1 MNCSID
7 VMKIDKSKLI
17 EGKNGAKYYS
27 CDVILSDTP
36 NQYGQDVSVSTAQTK
51 EERAEKAKRHYIG
64 NGKKVF
70 DSSFGGVKQST
81 AQPIAERETYTE
93 RNGIST
99 KDDNSLPF

>member
-1 MNCSID
+1 
-7 VMKIDKSKLI
+7 MKIDKSKLI

-51 EERAEKAKRHYIG
+51 EERANKAKRHYIG

-70 DSSFGGVKQST
+70 DNSGVKVST
-81 AQPIAERETYTE
+81 AEPISERMI
-93 RNGIST
+93 GISQSNE
-99 KDDNSLPF
+99 DLPF

>member
-1 MNCSID
+1 MIIQNVSID
-7 VMKIDKSKLI
+7 VMKIDKTKLI

-51 EERAEKAKRHYIG
+51 EERLAKSKRHYIG

-70 DSSFGGVKQST
+70 DNSGGVKVST
-81 AQPIAERETYTE
+81 AEPIEERQTA
-93 RNGIST
+93 S
-99 KDDNSLPF
+99 KQQFVDDLPF